1 MNKKWAGILRRV
13 IIGMFAILAGLG
25 FYLFNAEKLAGNAM
39 PMPFGVGAA
48 IVLSGSMEPAL
59 SVNDLVIVKEQD
71 SYQVD
76 DIVVYQE
83 RNHMVIHRVI
93 SVGDD
98 VLQTQGDANNVADE
112 PVNLTCVKGK
122 MIVQVPGVG
131 IVVQLI
137 KTPVG
142 IFALFA
148 MALYLMELSFR
159 KEQKDDDDELERIR
173 TEIRRLREE
182 EKE

>member
-13 IIGMFAILAGLG
+13 IVAVFAILAGFG
-25 FYLFNAEKLAGNAM
+25 GYLFNAQKLAGNAM

-48 IVLSGSMEPAL
+48 IVLSGSMEPTL

-93 SVGDD
+93 SVADE

-112 PVNLTCVKGK
+112 PISLTCVKGK
-122 MIVQVPGVG
+122 MIAQVPSVGVV
-131 IVVQLI
+131 IQLLKAPI
-137 KTPVG
+137 GFLT
-142 IFALFA
+142 LFA
-148 MALYLMELSFR
+148 IALYLMELSFR
-159 KEQKDDDDELERIR
+159 KEKQEDDDELERIKA
-173 TEIRRLREE
+173 EIRRLREE
-182 EKE
+182 ENK